1 MTEHES
7 ALEGGDGG
15 DSDRRR
21 FLILATKLGVA
32 VPPVVTLALAPRS
45 YAAASGFTDPVG
57 TDPGGTDPG
66 GTGGSSSGSGNRL
79 PRLFLGHGGG
89 QDGDHDH
96 HRN

>member
-32 VPPVVTLALAPRS
+32 VPPVVTLALARRS

-57 TDPGGTDPG
+57 TDPGGT
-66 GTGGSSSGSGNRL
+66 GGSSSGGGNRL
-79 PRLFLGHGGG
+79 PRLFLGRA
-89 QDGDHDH
+89 DGDHDH